1 MNEQKH
7 CRYLHE
13 GKMLGMTG
21 AETLAPSAAVRHP
34 WVSMT
39 LQVWIL
45 HEAELVLSQMSSH
58 RASVAQEMWPDLKHS
73 PLFPALCL
81 QEATSH
87 RTVRDH
93 YRAERCHLLRIHINI
108 VIL

>member
-1 MNEQKH
+1 MSEQ
-7 CRYLHE
+7 
-13 GKMLGMTG
+13 GI
-21 AETLAPSAAVRHP
+21 AEDIGCDQVLRPWLPVQLWRHP
-34 WVSMT
+34 WVSMI

-45 HEAELVLSQMSSH
+45 HQAELILSQMSSH

-81 QEATSH
+81 QEAPSH

-93 YRAERCHLLRIHINI
+93 YRAERCHLLRIHLNI